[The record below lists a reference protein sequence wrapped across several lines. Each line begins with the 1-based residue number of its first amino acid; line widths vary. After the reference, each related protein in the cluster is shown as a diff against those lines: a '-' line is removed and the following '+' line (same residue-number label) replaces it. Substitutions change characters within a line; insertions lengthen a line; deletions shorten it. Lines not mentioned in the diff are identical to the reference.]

1 MSEEESKLKD
11 MPYLKTNSFDFNQSM
26 WDSRKNND
34 IDRQINQ
41 RNIKQPMSEKMYLDP
56 ISKNKFITK
65 DEYFKIM
72 FGEEFMDSTFKGTI
86 QEYEARK

>member
-1 MSEEESKLKD
+1 
-11 MPYLKTNSFDFNQSM
+11 
-26 WDSRKNND
+26 
-34 IDRQINQ
+34 
-41 RNIKQPMSEKMYLDP
+41 MSEKMYLDP

-86 QEYEARK
+86 QEYEENKL